1 MDDDSSAILIHGAR
15 ERNLKNISVRLPL
28 GAISVVTGVSG
39 CGKSTLVEQTLF
51 AESRRRYLAAADV
64 WSGRATRGLPRPA
77 VDEIRHLPPM
87 IGVFP
92 PHRRPGPHE
101 TVGSLAEFEDG
112 LRAVFAMA
120 AELRCPVCGLT
131 VSRLELD
138 DIVSEVL
145 KLPAR
150 TKLLILAPIR
160 PLADESQADLIER
173 MHRAG
178 YVRARINGEIVEL
191 SESGKIAS
199 HQITS
204 VELVID
210 RLIIKPEIES
220 RLRES
225 LMTAWE
231 LGNGWAVL
239 SDDSSGSWR
248 DRRASRDPACPGCGR
263 LFPPLM
269 PGHFDH
275 RLGIGACPNC
285 QGTGRAKSTEENGPP
300 CPECDG
306 SRLSE
311 PGRLA
316 YLDDRS
322 FSDLLNMSLVE
333 ARQEIEAWE
342 SRTDFLTGVREYLLP
357 EITRRLGVLEELG
370 LAYLTANRAAA
381 TLSQGEWQ
389 RVRLG
394 ACLSLELTDGCYVL
408 DEPTNGLHACDVGS
422 VLRVLKRLQLQ
433 GNTVVVVDHDLQA
446 IAAADWQID
455 LGPGA
460 GQQGGEVLFEGPP
473 DRLATDSNLSTPT
486 ARGLKTCDRPP
497 IENRLARGAEDQHP
511 IDGPWLEFAV
521 PRVRNLHGGTVR
533 VPMGRLTCL
542 VGVSGSGKST
552 LLNEVLAPGI
562 QRLVNPRA
570 PATSSTNV
578 LSRIR
583 TLSAERG
590 RSSRSCVATLLGI
603 WDGVRRLYARTKEA
617 KLRGFGPRRFSYLSA
632 EGWCPRCHG
641 RGTVSLAE
649 TTVEADCPAC
659 GGRRFNPQTLTVTY
673 RGLSIGDCLLQTV
686 SELAEFFGSFEKLSL
701 PLRELEAIGLGYLPL
716 GQPTAHLSSGERQ
729 RIGLARELSQRDSRP
744 AAFLL
749 DEPTTGLHV
758 ADVEQL
764 TASLRRIVEAGH
776 TVIAA
781 DHHLTLIAS
790 ADWLIEVGPGGGT
803 AGGQLIAQGRPV
815 EVAKRS
821 TPTGIALRTSPR
833 EMAFR
838 G

>member
-1 MDDDSSAILIHGAR
+1 MDDDSSALHIRGAR

-28 GAISVVTGVSG
+28 GSISVVTGVSG

-112 LRAVFAMA
+112 LRAVYAMA
-120 AELRCPVCGLT
+120 AELRCPDCGLS

-138 DIVSEVL
+138 DVVAEVMA
-145 KLPAR
+145 LPLRA
-150 TKLLILAPIR
+150 KLLILAPIH
-160 PLADESQADLIER
+160 PVANETTKDLIQR

-178 YVRARINGEIVEL
+178 YVRARIDGEIVEL
-191 SESGKIAS
+191 GDSDLTIGE
-199 HQITS
+199 QVNS
-204 VELVID
+204 VELVVD

-231 LGNGWAVL
+231 LGDGWAIF
-239 SDDSSGSWR
+239 SEDSSGTWR
-248 DRRASRDPACPGCGR
+248 DRPASRDPACPGCSR
-263 LFPPLM
+263 LFPQLV

-275 RLGIGACPNC
+275 RLGIGACPEC
-285 QGTGRAKSTEENGPP
+285 QGTGRVNSSEEDGPT
-300 CPECDG
+300 CPDCDG
-306 SRLSE
+306 SRLGE
-311 PGRLA
+311 PGRIAFLKGRTFAGLLA
-316 YLDDRS
+316 QPLI
-322 FSDLLNMSLVE
+322 E
-333 ARQEIEAWE
+333 ARREVEVWLDLPNLPAG
-342 SRTDFLTGVREYLLP
+342 LREYLLP
-357 EITRRLGVLEELG
+357 EITRRLAVLEELG
-370 LAYLTANRAAA
+370 LGYLAGDRAAA

-422 VLRVLKRLQLQ
+422 VLRVLERLRQQ

-446 IAAADWQID
+446 ITAADWQID

-460 GQQGGEVLFEGPP
+460 GQLGGEVLFEGPP
-473 DRLATDSNLSTPT
+473 ERLASDSSLSSPT

-497 IENRLARGAEDQHP
+497 IENRLASSPQDGSP

-521 PRVRNLHGGTVR
+521 PRVRNLQEGTVR
-533 VPMGRLTCL
+533 IPLGRLTCL

-562 QRLVNPRA
+562 QGLVNPRA
-570 PATSSTNV
+570 PATSSTV
-578 LSRIR
+578 ILSRLR

-632 EGWCPRCHG
+632 EGWCPRCQG

-649 TTVEADCPAC
+649 TTVEGDCPAC
-659 GGRRFNPQTLTVTY
+659 GGRRFGPQTLTVTY

-781 DHHLTLIAS
+781 DHHLTLVAS
-790 ADWLIEVGPGGGT
+790 SDWLIEVGPGGGT
-803 AGGQLIAQGRPV
+803 SGGRLIAQGDPT
-815 EVAKRS
+815 EVAKLS
-821 TPTGIALRTSPR
+821 TPTGFALRTSPK
-833 EMAFR
+833 EMASR

>member
-15 ERNLKNISVRLPL
+15 ERNLKNISVRFPL

-112 LRAVFAMA
+112 LRAVYAMA
-120 AELRCPVCGLT
+120 AELRCPDCGLP

-138 DIVSEVL
+138 DLVKEVL
-145 KLPAR
+145 ELPQRA
-150 TKLLILAPIR
+150 KLLILAPIH
-160 PLADESQADLIER
+160 PVANETTTDLIQR

-178 YVRARINGEIVEL
+178 YVRARIDGEIVEL
-191 SESGKIAS
+191 SESERIAS
-199 HQITS
+199 DQITS

-210 RLIIKPEIES
+210 RLIVKPEIES

-231 LGNGWAVL
+231 LGDGWAVL
-239 SDDSSGSWR
+239 SDDSSGTWQ
-248 DRRASRDPACPGCGR
+248 DRRASRDPACPGCAR
-263 LFPPLM
+263 LFPPLV

-275 RLGIGACPNC
+275 RLGIGACPEC
-285 QGTGRAKSTEENGPP
+285 QGTGRANSAAEDGPS
-300 CPECDG
+300 CPICGG
-306 SRLSE
+306 SRLGE

-316 YLDDRS
+316 FLNDRS
-322 FSDLLNMSLVE
+322 FADLLNLPLVE
-333 ARQEIEAWE
+333 AHGEIETWAN
-342 SRTDFLTGVREYLLP
+342 LTNLPAGVREYLLP
-357 EITRRLGVLEELG
+357 EITRRLAVLEELG
-370 LAYLTANRAAA
+370 LAYLTGDRAAA

-408 DEPTNGLHACDVGS
+408 DEPTNGLHPCDVGS
-422 VLRVLKRLQLQ
+422 VLRVLQRLQQQ

-446 IAAADWQID
+446 ITAADWQID

-460 GQQGGEVLFEGPP
+460 GQLGGKVLFEGPP
-473 DRLATDSNLSTPT
+473 ERLASDSSLMTPT
-486 ARGLKTCDRPP
+486 ARGLKTCDHPP
-497 IENRLARGAEDQHP
+497 IESRLARSAEYEHP
-511 IDGPWLEFAV
+511 VDGPWLDFV
-521 PRVRNLHGGTVR
+521 IPRVRNLHEGSVR
-533 VPMGRLTCL
+533 IPVGRLTCL

-562 QRLVNPRA
+562 QGLVNPRVT
-570 PATSSTNV
+570 ATSSTTV

-617 KLRGFGPRRFSYLSA
+617 KLRGFEPRRFSYLTA

-641 RGTVSLAE
+641 RGTISLAE

-659 GGRRFNPQTLTVTY
+659 DGRRFNLQTLTVTY
-673 RGLSIGDCLLQTV
+673 RGLSIGDCLLRTV
-686 SELAEFFGSFEKLSL
+686 SELAEFFESFEKLSL
-701 PLRELEAIGLGYLPL
+701 PLRELEGIGLGYLPL

-764 TASLRRIVEAGH
+764 TTSLRRIVEAGH

-803 AGGQLIAQGRPV
+803 SGGCLIAHGQPT
-815 EVAKRS
+815 EVAKLS
-821 TPTGIALRTSPR
+821 TPTGFSLRTSPR
-833 EMAFR
+833 EMASR

>member
-1 MDDDSSAILIHGAR
+1 
-15 ERNLKNISVRLPL
+15 
-28 GAISVVTGVSG
+28 
-39 CGKSTLVEQTLF
+39 
-51 AESRRRYLAAADV
+51 
-64 WSGRATRGLPRPA
+64 
-77 VDEIRHLPPM
+77 
-87 IGVFP
+87 
-92 PHRRPGPHE
+92 
-101 TVGSLAEFEDG
+101 
-112 LRAVFAMA
+112 
-120 AELRCPVCGLT
+120 
-131 VSRLELD
+131 
-138 DIVSEVL
+138 
-145 KLPAR
+145 
-150 TKLLILAPIR
+150 
-160 PLADESQADLIER
+160 
-173 MHRAG
+173 
-178 YVRARINGEIVEL
+178 
-191 SESGKIAS
+191 
-199 HQITS
+199 
-204 VELVID
+204 
-210 RLIIKPEIES
+210 
-220 RLRES
+220 
-225 LMTAWE
+225 
-231 LGNGWAVL
+231 
-239 SDDSSGSWR
+239 
-248 DRRASRDPACPGCGR
+248 
-263 LFPPLM
+263 
-269 PGHFDH
+269 
-275 RLGIGACPNC
+275 
-285 QGTGRAKSTEENGPP
+285 
-300 CPECDG
+300 
-306 SRLSE
+306 
-311 PGRLA
+311 LA
-316 YLDDRS
+316 YLNDRT
-322 FSDLLNMSLVE
+322 FSELLNLPLVE

-342 SRTDFLTGVREYLLP
+342 SRTDFPTAVREYLLP
-357 EITRRLGVLEELG
+357 EITRRLAVLEELG
-370 LAYLTANRAAA
+370 LAYLTGDRAAA

-422 VLRVLKRLQLQ
+422 VLRVLKRLRQQ

-446 IAAADWQID
+446 ITAADWQID

-460 GQQGGEVLFEGPP
+460 GQRGGEVLFEGPP
-473 DRLATDSNLSTPT
+473 ERLASDSSLSSPT
-486 ARGLKTCDRPP
+486 ARGLKACDRRPV
-497 IENRLARGAEDQHP
+497 ENRLASSPQ
-511 IDGPWLEFAV
+511 DGSPVDSPWLEFAV
-521 PRVRNLHGGTVR
+521 PRVRNLHEGTAR
-533 VPMGRLTCL
+533 IPLSQLTCL

-562 QRLVNPRA
+562 QALVNPRA
-570 PATSSTNV
+570 PAASSTTV

-659 GGRRFNPQTLTVTY
+659 NGRRFGPQTLTVTY

-781 DHHLTLIAS
+781 DHHLTLVAS
-790 ADWLIEVGPGGGT
+790 SDWLIEVGPGGGT
-803 AGGQLIAQGRPV
+803 SGGRLIAQGDPT
-815 EVAKRS
+815 EVAKLS
-821 TPTGIALRTSPR
+821 TPTGFALRTSPK
-833 EMAFR
+833 EMASR